1 MRPQSLRTR
10 IQWTVIGASLGLLS
24 LVSADIASIALPRFR
39 DLDRMFVERD
49 QDHVTR
55 LLIQQMASQARVCR
69 DWGVWESMDGWIR
82 DPSHG
87 PFWKENLQTTNIKGA
102 GLSRVVLYD
111 LTGARRLDQAL
122 TIRTGFLDRWLDST
136 ARAWA
141 GHPDTASRSGATLVA
156 GRMWSICVQPIR
168 ATDSSRAASG
178 LLVAAEPLS
187 IGSLAENGF
196 NVVLDGESTEE
207 STDSMVIDVELAGWS
222 GLHPGRLQLRHGRDV
237 WKEGAWTIL
246 LMMAGVI
253 LFGFAFGF
261 IITRVLDRVVIRRLE
276 FLREDLGLIKDNP
289 GGRSRVRDLGA
300 DDLGRVASE
309 INASLDSLEESK
321 RYLADAQ
328 RIARLGFWELELET
342 MTAKLSAEHVETA
355 GLDREVREFEVP
367 FEEYLGRWVH
377 PEDREKL
384 KAWAVFA
391 SSRVAEDLD
400 RDLEYRTIGADGGV
414 RHLSAACRK
423 KSGEGSVLFLVAQ
436 DVTERRKMEE
446 ELLRGSLYDPLTG
459 LPNRNLVM
467 DRLEKALS
475 GSGSEAV
482 SFIALDFDRFH
493 AINASMGCDVG
504 DGMLL
509 GLAVRLVG
517 AVPPG
522 TTVGR
527 FAHSEFG
534 IVLEGM
540 HQDAIERIA
549 ETLRAVAR
557 TPLPL
562 GGRELVLTGSVG
574 VASDIPGGCKAE
586 ALVSRAESAALQ
598 ASARGGDTVVYF
610 DAERSRQAKERVD
623 LEIDLARAIPGQ
635 LELHYQPI
643 VNLTDGRVAGFEA
656 LVRWRHPTRG
666 MISPLQFIPI
676 AERTGLIQELGL
688 WVMGEALM
696 RLSGWQKS
704 FGQRSP
710 FMSINLS
717 VKQFHQADLAE
728 QIERKLQQ
736 TGAQAHGIK
745 LEITESALSEDPE
758 RVASILE
765 RLVAQ
770 GVRFSL
776 DDFGTGYS
784 SLGYLSRF
792 PVQTL
797 KVDKSFVDELG
808 RDERKSRITSA
819 IVTLAHSLRMDVVA
833 EGIETSLQRDRLRA
847 LGCEYGQGYLFAKPL
862 PFKQAEDYLYASM
875 FGNPSSAPE
884 SSAA

>member
-10 IQWTVIGASLGLLS
+10 IQWTVIGASLGLLA

-39 DLDRMFVERD
+39 DLDRIFVERD
-49 QDHVTR
+49 QAHLTR
-55 LLIQQMASQARVCR
+55 LMNQQMNSQARVCR
-69 DWGVWESMDGWIR
+69 DWGLWESMDGWLR
-82 DPSHG
+82 NPVQSQ
-87 PFWKENLQTTNIKGA
+87 FWKENLQPSNINGV
-102 GLSRVVLYD
+102 GWSRAVLFD
-111 LTGARRLDQAL
+111 STGAKRFDRSH
-122 TIRTGFLDRWLDST
+122 TIRTTFLDRWLDSL
-136 ARAWA
+136 ALASLA
-141 GHPDTASRSGATLVA
+141 HPDTTARIGATFTGGKL
-156 GRMWSICVQPIR
+156 WSVCVQPVR
-168 ATDSSRAASG
+168 ATDSSRSVSG
-178 LLVAAEPLS
+178 LLVAIESLD
-187 IGSLAENGF
+187 IGMVSEVGF
-196 NVVLDGESTEE
+196 TIVSEGQSREITK
-207 STDSMVIDVELAGWS
+207 DSMVIDVQLPGWP
-222 GLHPGRLQLRHGRDV
+222 GLSPGRLQLRHGRDV

-246 LMMAGVI
+246 LVTVGVL
-253 LFGFAFGF
+253 LFGFAFGLV
-261 IITRVLDRVVIRRLE
+261 ISRVLDRVVFRRLD
-276 FLREDLGLIKDNP
+276 FLQEDLGFIKDHP
-289 GGRSRVRDLGA
+289 AERSRVRDLGL

-309 INASLDSLEESK
+309 INASLDALEESK
-321 RYLADAQ
+321 RHLADAQ
-328 RIARLGFWELELET
+328 RIARLGFWELELES
-342 MTAKLSAEHVETA
+342 MSAKLSAEHVETA
-355 GLDREVREFEVP
+355 GLDPEIREIEVP

-377 PEDREKL
+377 PEDRDRL
-384 KAWAVFA
+384 RAWAVFA
-391 SSRVAEDLD
+391 SSKLAENLD
-400 RDLEYRTIGADGGV
+400 RDLEYRTIGSDGGV
-414 RHLSAACRK
+414 RHLSAACRR

-436 DVTERRKMEE
+436 NVTERRLMEE

-459 LPNRNLVM
+459 LPNRSLVM
-467 DRLEKALS
+467 DRLEKAMA
-475 GSGSEAV
+475 GTGSEAV

-493 AINASMGCDVG
+493 TINASMGCDVG

-534 IVLEGM
+534 IVLEGL

-574 VASDIPGGCKAE
+574 VASDLPGGCKAE

-598 ASARGGDTVVYF
+598 ASARGGDAVVYF

-656 LVRWRHPTRG
+656 LVRWRHPSRG

-704 FGQRSP
+704 FGHRSP

-717 VKQFHQADLAE
+717 VKQFHQVDLAE
-728 QIERKLQQ
+728 QIERKLRE
-736 TGAQAHGIK
+736 TGAQAYGIK

-758 RVASILE
+758 RVANILE

-833 EGIETSLQRDRLRA
+833 EGIETTLQRDRLRG

-862 PFKQAEDYLYASM
+862 PFAQAEDYLYASM
-875 FGNPSSAPE
+875 FGNPSSTPDV
-884 SSAA
+884 SSG